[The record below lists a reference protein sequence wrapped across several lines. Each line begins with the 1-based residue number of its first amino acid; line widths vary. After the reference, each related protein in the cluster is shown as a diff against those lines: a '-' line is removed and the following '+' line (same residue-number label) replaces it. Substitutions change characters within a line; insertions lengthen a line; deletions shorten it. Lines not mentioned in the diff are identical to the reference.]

1 MEEERGHC
9 CGRPGMTSYRRD
21 GEAAHSCG
29 GRGQRDAAATNGVR
43 WFAARGESKRPMRKE

>member
-1 MEEERGHC
+1 
-9 CGRPGMTSYRRD
+9 MTSYRRD